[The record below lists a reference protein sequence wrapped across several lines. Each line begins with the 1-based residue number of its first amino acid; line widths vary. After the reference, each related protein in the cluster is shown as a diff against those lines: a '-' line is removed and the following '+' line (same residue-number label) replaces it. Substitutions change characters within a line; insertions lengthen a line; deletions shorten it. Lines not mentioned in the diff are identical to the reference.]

1 MTRHRYRLV
10 TVGRDRDDFDRR
22 ENPRPAHSPETSAA
36 RLGASDPRPGEHD
49 VRRQVQTRSLI
60 ARLIDSKTALVVLTA
75 GVVLALAGTTYGYTA
90 LSNTVTLS
98 IDGQSEQVTALGGT
112 VGDVLESEGIEVT
125 HRDLVLPSV
134 DEAVTDG
141 SAISVRFARPL
152 ELTVDGKTETH
163 WVTATDVGSALV
175 QIGERYSGADLSV
188 SRGGSIDRSGLALE
202 VVTPKQLTFE
212 LAGKK
217 PVTRTVAALT
227 ARDALTELGVNLD
240 KHDKVSPG
248 TTTALDD
255 GDTVVFTDIRIV
267 TKRVKNEAIDFA
279 TVEQA
284 DSSMLEGETSVV
296 RSGDDGL
303 RHVTYRIIYRNGELV
318 ARKVL
323 KQNVLD
329 EPLSAIVKVGTQEP
343 AANYASGGTV
353 WDALAQCESGGNW
366 AINTGNGYYGG
377 LQFSL
382 STWRAYGGAGYP
394 HQQSREYQ
402 ISIAEKVRAAT
413 GGYGSWPHCSQSLGL
428 PQ

>member
-1 MTRHRYRLV
+1 
-10 TVGRDRDDFDRR
+10 
-22 ENPRPAHSPETSAA
+22 
-36 RLGASDPRPGEHD
+36 
-49 VRRQVQTRSLI
+49 VQTRSLI
-60 ARLIDSKTALVVLTA
+60 ARLIDSKVALVALTA

-98 IDGQSEQVTALGGT
+98 LDGQSQEVTALGGT

-125 HRDLVLPSV
+125 DRDQVFPSV

-141 SAISVRFARPL
+141 SAISVRFGRPL
-152 ELTVDGKTETH
+152 ELTVDGETETH

-202 VVTPKQLTFE
+202 VVTLKELTFE

-217 PVTRTVAALT
+217 PVTRTVAAMT
-227 ARDALTELGVNLD
+227 ARDALQELGVKVD
-240 KHDKVSPG
+240 RHDQVTPG
-248 TTTALDD
+248 KRSELVD
-255 GDTVVFTDIRIV
+255 GDRVVFTDIRIV
-267 TKRVKNEAIDFA
+267 TKRVKNEAIDFT

-284 DSSMLEGETSVV
+284 DSSLYEGETSVV
-296 RSGDDGL
+296 RSGDEGL
-303 RHVTYRIIYRNGELV
+303 RHVTYRITYRNGELV

-329 EPLSAIVKVGTQEP
+329 EPLSAIVKVGTKEQP
-343 AANYASGGTV
+343 TANYASGNSV

-402 ISIAEKVRAAT
+402 ISIAEKLRAAT